1 MEGLCVS
8 VILDLRALIAHPLY
22 SSVLTLRVKT
32 EVHVRKYQ
40 VDMSAAVLN
49 RGQANPV
56 VQVNIDAVLLFI

>member
-8 VILDLRALIAHPLY
+8 VILDLRALIAHPRY

-32 EVHVRKYQ
+32 EGHVQKYQ